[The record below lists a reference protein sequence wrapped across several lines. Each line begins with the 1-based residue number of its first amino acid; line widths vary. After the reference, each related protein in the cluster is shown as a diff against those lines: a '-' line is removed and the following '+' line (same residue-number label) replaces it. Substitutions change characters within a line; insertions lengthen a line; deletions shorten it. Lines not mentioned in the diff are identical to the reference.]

1 MPSLSTP
8 FNQTMDKCKKNGK
21 NMPLGF
27 EISPHRLFCYK
38 CPALLSFVEK
48 TTHHSI
54 VPYVFRFICSALLIS
69 ILLTTDVVNK
79 RNLGKGDAK
88 VKDISSGCI
97 SFCSY

>member
-1 MPSLSTP
+1 
-8 FNQTMDKCKKNGK
+8 
-21 NMPLGF
+21 MPLGF

-54 VPYVFRFICSALLIS
+54 VPYVFRIICSALLIS

-79 RNLGKGDAK
+79 RNLGKGDGK
-88 VKDISSGCI
+88 VNDISSVVFC
-97 SFCSY
+97 FCSY